1 MYRAAERKRDADKG
15 PSREA
20 DKVESLVPYV
30 LRGVFDENGL
40 DLEFYKEAIKRFDDD
55 ENIPA
60 LFTDVM
66 VQISTRLSRMS
77 MEDDYK
83 PYISVSPPS
92 SHWPGSAVGY

>member
-1 MYRAAERKRDADKG
+1 MGRKHDADKG
-15 PSREA
+15 SSREA

-66 VQISTRLSRMS
+66 VQISTRLSKMS

-83 PYISVSPPS
+83 PYISVSSPS
-92 SHWPGSAVGY
+92 CYFPRFGVVY